1 MITSHGITNAAGFY
15 ESNMQAQKTGGI
27 AEKNIIK
34 AEETTVK
41 SSEDKLSAKAQKYL
55 ESLRETYGD
64 YDFIIADDGDD
75 RQALLKQSNKE
86 FSVIFS
92 SAELERMASDEK
104 YAQEKLHAVKT
115 IVEMTDRINQ
125 QFGYERAW
133 GKNGT
138 GIINKIAVSI
148 NDDFRLSVKRLAPV
162 VGGEFVDFGF
172 LCHFWFILS
181 FCFNCRYYTTYGTCC
196 QWGKSGNFRFYA
208 IDAVTKTV
216 LYRKT
221 LHLVPVLVENLEL
234 FHNIHKFYHY
244 KDMVQFLRNILYQ

>member
-148 NDDFRLSVKRLAPV
+148 NDDGSVSILA
-162 VGGEFVDFGF
+162 E
-172 LCHFWFILS
+172 LE
-181 FCFNCRYYTTYGTCC
+181 
-196 QWGKSGNFRFYA
+196 
-208 IDAVTKTV
+208 
-216 LYRKT
+216 KT
-221 LHLVPVLVENLEL
+221 LEKQKDYVAQIKEKHAEEKMNAEEL
-234 FHNIHKFYHY
+234 AEKRAKEKEAEVKKESEVKKMI
-244 KDMVQFLRNILYQ
+244 VQASSEEELIEKIRNVDWSKATGEELGIRFDFSI